1 MKRKRNIAL
10 ILCSFSIAMCGI
22 GTAFG
27 ETVASVVNNFN
38 TGIVDIDLQ
47 QYEIVNG
54 EEVESSGV
62 TEVMPGRQV
71 SRIARITNEAYDC
84 YVRAKVAFSKEDL
97 SEEDLYGISED
108 WVRKDDGYYYYTK
121 VLKTDESTDLFE
133 GVSIPTDF
141 SQELEEQRLNLDV
154 NVDAIQSR
162 NFSPNFN
169 NGNPWGDV
177 EILERKQGDYEMSQF
192 KMNEDSNVFTVEY
205 KGASEG
211 LVINKDDFFS
221 DFTTMMPGDVLEH
234 DIELKNTGDNKIDL
248 YFNTETVDD
257 SELLDAI
264 QLQISV
270 DGKEIYN
277 GSINAEELND
287 KIKLGNYGDGKMS
300 FKVTVPAELNNHYSL
315 LDSKVKWV
323 FSADEQ
329 EAEGGISQV
338 LDKINPVKTGD
349 PTVITGWIVLLVGS
363 AVACGVIV
371 KKRRK

>member
-1 MKRKRNIAL
+1 MNRKRKIAI
-10 ILCSFSIAMCGI
+10 ILCSAVVTLGI

-162 NFSPNFN
+162 NFNPNFN

-329 EAEGGISQV
+329 EPGGGISQV
-338 LDKINPVKTGD
+338 IDKINPVKTGD
-349 PTVITGWIVLLVGS
+349 PTVIAGWIVLLVGS

>member
-1 MKRKRNIAL
+1 MNRKRKIAI
-10 ILCSFSIAMCGI
+10 ILCSAVVTLGI

-97 SEEDLYGISED
+97 SEEDLYGIPED

-141 SQELEEQRLNLDV
+141 SQELEEQQLSLDV

-162 NFSPNFN
+162 NFNPNFN

-270 DGKEIYN
+270 DGREIYN

-329 EAEGGISQV
+329 ETEGGISQV

-349 PTVITGWIVLLVGS
+349 PTVITGWIVLLVVS
-363 AVACGVIV
+363 VIAIGVVIR
-371 KKRRK
+371 KRRK

>member
-1 MKRKRNIAL
+1 MNRKRKIAI
-10 ILCSFSIAMCGI
+10 ILCSAVVTLGI

-162 NFSPNFN
+162 NFNPNFN

-205 KGASEG
+205 RGASEG

-329 EAEGGISQV
+329 ETEGGISQV

>member
-1 MKRKRNIAL
+1 MNRKRKIAI
-10 ILCSFSIAMCGI
+10 ILCSAVVTLGI

-38 TGIVDIDLQ
+38 TGIVDINLQ

-141 SQELEEQRLNLDV
+141 SQELEEQRLNFDV

-162 NFSPNFN
+162 NFNPNFN

-329 EAEGGISQV
+329 ESEGGISQV

>member
-1 MKRKRNIAL
+1 MNRKRKIAI
-10 ILCSFSIAMCGI
+10 ILCSAVVTLGI

-54 EEVESSGV
+54 EEVESMGV

-162 NFSPNFN
+162 NFNPNFN

-329 EAEGGISQV
+329 EPGGGISQV
-338 LDKINPVKTGD
+338 IDKINPVKTGD
-349 PTVITGWIVLLVGS
+349 PTVIAGWIVLLVGS

>member
-1 MKRKRNIAL
+1 MNRKRKIAI
-10 ILCSFSIAMCGI
+10 ILCSAVVTLGI

-97 SEEDLYGISED
+97 SEENLYGVSDD

-121 VLKTDESTDLFE
+121 VLKTDEATDLFE

-154 NVDAIQSR
+154 SVDAIQSR
-162 NFSPNFN
+162 NFNPNFD

-323 FSADEQ
+323 FSADEK
-329 EAEGGISQV
+329 ESEGGISQV
-338 LDKINPVKTGD
+338 LDKINPVQTGD
-349 PTVITGWIVLLVGS
+349 PTIIAGWIVLLVGS

>member
-1 MKRKRNIAL
+1 MNRKRKIAI
-10 ILCSFSIAMCGI
+10 ILCSAVVTLGI

-162 NFSPNFN
+162 NFNPNFN

-329 EAEGGISQV
+329 ESGGGISQII
-338 LDKINPVKTGD
+338 DKINPVKTGD

>member
-1 MKRKRNIAL
+1 MNRKRKIAI
-10 ILCSFSIAMCGI
+10 ILCSAVVTLGI

-47 QYEIVNG
+47 QYEIVDG

-162 NFSPNFN
+162 NFNPNFN

-287 KIKLGNYGDGKMS
+287 RIKLGNYGDGKMS

-329 EAEGGISQV
+329 EPEGGISQV
-338 LDKINPVKTGD
+338 IDKINPVKTGD

>member
-162 NFSPNFN
+162 NFNPNFN

-300 FKVTVPAELNNHYSL
+300 FKLTVPAELNNHYSL

-329 EAEGGISQV
+329 EPEGDISQV
-338 LDKINPVKTGD
+338 IDKINPVKTGD
-349 PTVITGWIVLLVGS
+349 PTVIAGWIVLLVGS

>member
-1 MKRKRNIAL
+1 MIRKRNIAL
-10 ILCSFSIAMCGI
+10 ILCSFSIALCGI

-97 SEEDLYGISED
+97 SEEDLYGISDD

-162 NFSPNFN
+162 NFNPNFN

-329 EAEGGISQV
+329 EPEGGISQV
-338 LDKINPVKTGD
+338 IDKINPVKTGD
-349 PTVITGWIVLLVGS
+349 PTVIAGWIVLLVGS

>member
-1 MKRKRNIAL
+1 MNRKRKIAI
-10 ILCSFSIAMCGI
+10 ILCSAVVTLGI

-71 SRIARITNEAYDC
+71 SRIARITNEEYDC
-84 YVRAKVAFSKEDL
+84 YVRAKVAFSDECLTD
-97 SEEDLYGISED
+97 SDLYGVSDD
-108 WVRKDDGYYYYTK
+108 WVRKPDGYYYYTK
-121 VLKTDESTDLFE
+121 VLKTEDTADIFE
-133 GVSIPTDF
+133 GVSVPTDF
-141 SQELEEQRLNLDV
+141 SQDLQETQLDLDV
-154 NVDAIQSR
+154 SVDAIQSR
-162 NFSPNFN
+162 NFNPNFD

-192 KMNEDSNVFTVEY
+192 KLNEDSSVFKVEY

-211 LVINKDDFFS
+211 IIINSDDFFS
-221 DFTTMMPGDVLEH
+221 DFATLMPGDVLEH

-270 DGKEIYN
+270 DGREIYN

-329 EAEGGISQV
+329 ETEGGISQV

-349 PTVITGWIVLLVGS
+349 PTVITGWTVLLVGS
-363 AVACGVIV
+363 VIAIGVVIR
-371 KKRRK
+371 KRRK